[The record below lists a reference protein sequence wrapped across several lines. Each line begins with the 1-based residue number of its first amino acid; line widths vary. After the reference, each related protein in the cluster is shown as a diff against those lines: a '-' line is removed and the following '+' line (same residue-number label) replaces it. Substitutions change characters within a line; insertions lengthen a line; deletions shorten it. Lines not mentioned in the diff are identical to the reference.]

1 MALKDKKVSDSLL
14 QTGVVSAPDKLTG
27 TAAENKM
34 VFDRLIRNIVAQSVN
49 PLIDEL
55 TGENGAASIGF
66 PGGNL
71 GAFSAQ
77 ALAHIADK
85 KNPHGVTVAQIGAET
100 PEGAQQKI
108 NAAMAAHKAD
118 QNNPHGVTTTQIGAE
133 TPEGAQQKVD
143 AAMFA
148 HQSNQNNPHHVTVS
162 QIGAETPEGA
172 QQRADK
178 AAAEAKAYAE
188 ALAFESG
195 GSGSGLEPKAE
206 ALAAAIIRG
215 VVTTPIITRDNQVIT
230 DGNRQ
235 EIHAFRNLCLCGGCE
250 HDQN

>member
-85 KNPHGVTVAQIGAET
+85 KNPHGVA
-100 PEGAQQKI
+100 
-108 NAAMAAHKAD
+108 
-118 QNNPHGVTTTQIGAE
+118 
-133 TPEGAQQKVD
+133 
-143 AAMFA
+143 
-148 HQSNQNNPHHVTVS
+148 VS
-162 QIGAETPEGA
+162 QIGAETPEGHS
-172 QQRADK
+172 RK
-178 AAAEAKAYAE
+178 SMLPCLPIRRIKTTLM
-188 ALAFESG
+188 ALPR
-195 GSGSGLEPKAE
+195 PKSVQKP
-206 ALAAAIIRG
+206 RK
-215 VVTTPIITRDNQVIT
+215 RHNKK
-230 DGNRQ
+230 
-235 EIHAFRNLCLCGGCE
+235 
-250 HDQN
+250 

>member
-85 KNPHGVTVAQIGAET
+85 KNPHGVTTA
-100 PEGAQQKI
+100 
-108 NAAMAAHKAD
+108 
-118 QNNPHGVTTTQIGAE
+118 QIGAE

-148 HQSNQNNPHHVTVS
+148 HKSNQNNPHHVTVS

-230 DGNRQ
+230 DGNQQ